1 MTRSMRC
8 PPARWLPALML
19 GVYLLGPAPA
29 AAELRVVATLP
40 DLAALAAA
48 VGGDDVEVT
57 ALAPP
62 NQDPHYV
69 DPRPNLIL
77 PLNRADLLIVNGL
90 ELEVGWL
97 PPLQVA
103 ARNGRIQAGGSGYFD
118 ASAVVRRLEVPTGK
132 IDRAM
137 GDVHPGGNPHFLYD
151 PRQARRVVAAL
162 AAHMG
167 RLDPGNA
174 ADYARRAAAF
184 DARLAALAGRQAARF
199 GALSAAQRRV
209 VTYHASLTYL
219 FDWLDVEAVQ
229 TVEPRPG
236 IPPTPA
242 HTAQVLSTMKAR
254 DVRRV
259 VQESFYPRKTSETLA
274 RLVDGAVVVLPG
286 STRFDEGEGYLT
298 HMNDIAERLY
308 DALAK

>member
-1 MTRSMRC
+1 MTR
-8 PPARWLPALML
+8 PIRWLPALAL
-19 GVYLLGPAPA
+19 CVGVLVPATA
-29 AAELRVVATLP
+29 AADLSVVATLP
-40 DLAALAAA
+40 DLAALARAI
-48 VGGDDVEVT
+48 GGDDVEVT

-77 PLNRADLLIVNGL
+77 PLNRADLLVVNGL

-103 ARNGRIQAGGSGYFD
+103 ARNGDIQTGGPGYFD
-118 ASAVVRRLEVPTGK
+118 ASTAVRRLDVPTGK

-151 PRQARRVVAAL
+151 PRQARRVAAAL
-162 AAHMG
+162 ATHMA

-174 ADYARRAAAF
+174 AAYTRRAAAF
-184 DARLAALAGRQAARF
+184 DARLAALADREAARF
-199 GALSAAQRRV
+199 AALPAAKRRV

-242 HTAQVLSTMKAR
+242 HTAQVLSTMKTR

-286 STRFDEGEGYLT
+286 SARFDEGEGYVA
-298 HMNDIAERLY
+298 HIDDITERLY

>member
-1 MTRSMRC
+1 MMRAMRTLLTFVLC
-8 PPARWLPALML
+8 TLLAPTVALADL
-19 GVYLLGPAPA
+19 T
-29 AAELRVVATLP
+29 VVATLP
-40 DLAALAAA
+40 DLAALAHA

-103 ARNGRIQAGGSGYFD
+103 ARNGRIQTGGPGYFD
-118 ASAVVRRLEVPTGK
+118 ASTVVRRMDVPTGK
-132 IDRAM
+132 VDRAM

-151 PRQARRVVAAL
+151 PRQARVIVGAL
-162 AAHMG
+162 ATHMA
-167 RLDPGNA
+167 RLDPDNA
-174 ADYARRAAAF
+174 ADYARRAAAL
-184 DARLAALAGRQAARF
+184 DEQLAATAERHAARF
-199 GALSAAQRRV
+199 AALPAEKRRV
-209 VTYHASLTYL
+209 ITYHASLTYL
-219 FDWLDVEAVQ
+219 FDWLGIEAAQ

-242 HTAQVLSTMKAR
+242 HTARVLSTMKAH
-254 DVRRV
+254 DVRLV
-259 VQESFYPRKTSETLA
+259 VQESYYPRKTSATLA
-274 RLVDGAVVVLPG
+274 RLVGGAVTVLPG
-286 STRFDEGEGYLT
+286 STRFDEGEGYLA
-298 HMNDIAERLY
+298 HVDDIAERLY
-308 DALAK
+308 AALSN